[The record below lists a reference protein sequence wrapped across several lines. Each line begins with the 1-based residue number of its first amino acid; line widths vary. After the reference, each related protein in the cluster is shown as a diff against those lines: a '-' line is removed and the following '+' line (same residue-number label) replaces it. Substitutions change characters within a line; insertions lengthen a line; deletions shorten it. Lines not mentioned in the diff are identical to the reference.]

1 MSNVVKNKSFECF
14 ISKEHTPIYKK
25 IQSLKDTVNFIFWP
39 ILSIVVCCTAVIVCF
54 YRLFMK
60 NVQSADTLRLFQFQ
74 MACEE
79 GNIEKLS
86 KYLVSRHVKT
96 PLDEKCNLQH
106 FRRNATIDINAKN
119 GLRYSSLRC
128 AVLGKKYKLAS
139 KSHLECI
146 ELLLI
151 HGANV
156 QDATFPPKENMPDG
170 LTIIAVY
177 LYSKKPHL
185 KWYALALTRVLI
197 AAGYKMNALGQKYL
211 VHLLLTESVCN
222 ETEQN
227 TEEQFMRLWGYEMFP
242 RQVLAEG
249 IETLDVNVG
258 DLQPAYRERAND
270 FITFIST
277 GSKEVGSLQHLCRLK
292 VRQHLIEQHTNR
304 NLYFLVTQLPL
315 SINMIRYLLF
325 DLKPPKLSY
334 YDYTTIYFEESFV

>member
-1 MSNVVKNKSFECF
+1 MSNAAKNESFQCF
-14 ISKEHTPIYKK
+14 LSKEHLAIYKK
-25 IQSLKDTVNFIFWP
+25 VQSLTDTVNFIFWP
-39 ILSIVVCCTAVIVCF
+39 ILCVFVSLMIMFVRCCKSDI
-54 YRLFMK
+54 K
-60 NVQSADTLRLFQFQ
+60 NVDTLGLFQ

-79 GNIEKLS
+79 GNIENVS
-86 KYLVSRHVKT
+86 KHLISRHLKT

-106 FRRNATIDINAKN
+106 FKRNATIDINAKN
-119 GLRYSSLRC
+119 GSKYSSLYC
-128 AVLGKKYKLAS
+128 AIRGRKYELTS

-151 HGANV
+151 HGANI
-156 QDATFPPKENMPDG
+156 QDATPPPEENMPDG
-170 LTIIAVY
+170 LTIIADY

-197 AAGYKMNALGQKYL
+197 AAGYKMNALGQKSL
-211 VHLLLTESVCN
+211 VRLLLTKSVCN

-277 GSKEVGSLQHLCRLK
+277 RSKEVRSLQHLCRLK
-292 VRQHLIEQHTNR
+292 SDNT
-304 NLYFLVTQLPL
+304 
-315 SINMIRYLLF
+315 
-325 DLKPPKLSY
+325 
-334 YDYTTIYFEESFV
+334 